1 MRNASLAFFVLMC
14 LPVASVLAADK
25 CAAKPAT
32 ACAAAEEGFVSIFNG
47 KNLDGWI
54 GLSGNKNDHYVK
66 DGMLIV
72 KDTAHDH
79 LFTEKEYAN
88 FIFRFEIKLD
98 TGSNNGIGIR
108 DKITKIPHLEGNE
121 LQVLDDSYF
130 PCVKHGRKLELKE
143 YQYHGSLYGV
153 VPAKRG
159 HLKPVGEWNQEEI
172 ICDGRKLKV
181 ILNGTAIVDVDLDKV
196 KPIDGHDKE
205 HAGLKYEKGHIGL
218 HAHGNYG
225 AEVFFRNLRVKELK

>member
-1 MRNASLAFFVLMC
+1 MAACLGVAAAS
-14 LPVASVLAADK
+14 AADK
-25 CAAKPAT
+25 CAAAS
-32 ACAAAEEGFVSIFNG
+32 EEGFVSIFNG

-54 GLSGNKNDHYVK
+54 GLNGNKNDHYVK

-72 KDTAHDH
+72 KDTARDH

-153 VPAKRG
+153 MPAKRG

-172 ICDGRKLKV
+172 ICDGRRLKV
-181 ILNGTAIVDVDLDKV
+181 ILNGATIVDVDLDQV

>member
-1 MRNASLAFFVLMC
+1 MRTTCLALTALMC
-14 LPVASVLAADK
+14 VGLATASAAEQC
-25 CAAKPAT
+25 CAAKA
-32 ACAAAEEGFVSIFNG
+32 AAAEEGFVPIFNG
-47 KNLDGWI
+47 KNLDGWV
-54 GLSGNKNDHYVK
+54 GLNGNKNDHCVK
-66 DGMLIV
+66 DGMLVV
-72 KDTAHDH
+72 KDTARDH

-88 FIFRFEIKLD
+88 FILRLEIKLD

-121 LQVLDDSYF
+121 LQVLDDSFF
-130 PCVKHGRKLELKE
+130 PCVKHGKKVELKE

-172 ICDGRKLKV
+172 TCDGRHLKV
-181 ILNGTAIVDVDLDKV
+181 VLNGATIVDADLDKV

-205 HAGLKYEKGHIGL
+205 HAGLKYANGRIGL

-225 AEVFFRNLRVKELK
+225 AEVFFRNMRIKELK

>member
-1 MRNASLAFFVLMC
+1 MRITC
-14 LPVASVLAADK
+14 LVLAALLCLGLTAAPTVEK
-25 CAAKPAT
+25 CAAAKPA
-32 ACAAAEEGFVSIFNG
+32 AADEQGFVSIFNG
-47 KNLDGWI
+47 KNLDGWV
-54 GLSGNKNDHYVK
+54 GLDGKKDSYYVK
-66 DGMLIV
+66 EGMLIC
-72 KDTAHDH
+72 KDTGKDH

-88 FIFRFEIKLD
+88 FILRLEIKLD
-98 TGSNNGIGIR
+98 TGSNNGIGVR
-108 DKITKIPHLEGNE
+108 DQINRAPHLFGNE

-172 ICDGRKLKV
+172 LCDGRHLKV
-181 ILNGTAIVDVDLDKV
+181 ILNGATIVDVDLDKV

-205 HAGLKYEKGHIGL
+205 HYGLKYAKGHIGL